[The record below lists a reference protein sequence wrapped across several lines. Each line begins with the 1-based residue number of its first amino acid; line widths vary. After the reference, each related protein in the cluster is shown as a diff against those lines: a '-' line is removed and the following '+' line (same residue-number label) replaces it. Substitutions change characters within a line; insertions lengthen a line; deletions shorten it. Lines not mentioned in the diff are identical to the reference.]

1 MLNYASF
8 NGTRYEKP
16 KRRPK
21 MMRTGLWHRHSVRY
35 REVSMNKWQSDMWH
49 IVECATCEKSIFEQI
64 TIATKQLGFEYC
76 AYGLQL
82 PLPLS
87 APKVVVLDNYPY
99 AWKAR
104 YASAQ
109 YLKVDPTVLHGRHSQ
124 EPLTWTES
132 LFSKTPEL
140 WEEAQSFGIRVGW
153 SQSHLDT
160 LGVGGMFSVSRPSE
174 ALTSAELALH
184 EKELMWLVCV
194 AHVFLSRALNNRY
207 KERYAA
213 DLTEREREVLKWT
226 ADGKSASEISDILTV
241 SKNTI
246 DFHIKNAI
254 LKLKT
259 SNKTA
264 AAVRAVMLGLLF

>member
-1 MLNYASF
+1 
-8 NGTRYEKP
+8 
-16 KRRPK
+16 
-21 MMRTGLWHRHSVRY
+21 
-35 REVSMNKWQSDMWH
+35 MNKWQSDMWH

-64 TIATKQLGFEYC
+64 TIAAKRLGFEYC

-87 APKVVVLDNYPY
+87 APNVVMLDNYPD

-109 YLKVDPTVLHGRHSQ
+109 YLKVDPTVLYGRHTQ
-124 EPLTWTES
+124 KPLTWTEA

-140 WEEAQSFGIRVGW
+140 WEEAQSFGIHVGW

-160 LGVGGMFSVSRPSE
+160 LGVGGMLSVSRSSE
-174 ALTSAELALH
+174 ALTSAELTLH

-194 AHVFLSRALNNRY
+194 AHVLLSRALNNRH

-226 ADGKSASEISDILTV
+226 ADGKSASEISDILIV

-264 AAVRAVMLGLLF
+264 AVVRAVMLGLLF